1 MDTESRRFMK
11 HYLPYTSIHPRKSSK
26 SNIIDFI
33 GKLEVGITAE
43 LISKTLYQFKV
54 IKQTDPVD
62 TRLTQMRGGVQFET
76 CLPPETPFYHPNT
89 KNSFPLFSHSSDIGE
104 GANIKPN

>member
-11 HYLPYTSIHPRKSSK
+11 HYLPYTSIPSK
-26 SNIIDFI
+26 EILQN
-33 GKLEVGITAE
+33 KQPQKYWLLEVGLTAE

-76 CLPPETPFYHPNT
+76 CLPPEI
-89 KNSFPLFSHSSDIGE
+89 SFLPPKHQKLISFLF
-104 GANIKPN
+104 ALQ